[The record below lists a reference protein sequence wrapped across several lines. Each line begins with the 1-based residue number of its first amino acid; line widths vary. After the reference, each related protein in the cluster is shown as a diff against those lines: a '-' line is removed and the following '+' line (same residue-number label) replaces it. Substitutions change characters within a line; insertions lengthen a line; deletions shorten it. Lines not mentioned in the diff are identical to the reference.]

1 MRRLTRDDTQG
12 QEALIRRYDNFNKFR
27 DFKFFSS
34 YNLMKQEA
42 PHEHRND

>member
-1 MRRLTRDDTQG
+1 MRRFARDYTQG
-12 QEALIRRYDNFNKFR
+12 QEALIRRHDNFYKFR

-42 PHEHRND
+42 SHEHRID